1 MAPVRNP
8 EGGKADSF
16 TQMHASLTHTLG
28 ELKEKSEA
36 VATETRSRRRRG
48 ETPRSDEAK
57 TFSAANFP
65 SFAR

>member
-1 MAPVRNP
+1 MRNP
-8 EGGKADSF
+8 DGGKADSF

-28 ELKEKSEA
+28 ELREKSES
-36 VATETRSRRRRG
+36 VATETNRAAPRRP
-48 ETPRSDEAK
+48 TPRFDAAK

>member
-1 MAPVRNP
+1 MRNP

-36 VATETRSRRRRG
+36 VATETNRAAAAAANAEIRRG
-48 ETPRSDEAK
+48 K